1 MTELSQLEQQRAIQV
16 RYASKIYLKQGA
28 ERAMEDVDRRMGAI
42 TRTLQDSDE
51 AYAASGLPNAPV
63 VQLTQR
69 EPERKSTPRPSCI
82 IKYQDFNNRMWDKAN
97 CGIQAALVSLA
108 ILSGGAD
115 HVSAFTSDVPD
126 TVQRLR
132 LLVVLFTKSFDP
144 TSLHAVQLT
153 SVEIEVLAI
162 IRKSYPYLL
171 RGTNASPELPNE
183 TDAFP
188 ARKRMKGIV
197 FGKDTDWPKVFLD
210 EVIAVV
216 GQICPYTK
224 SGNGWVGDNTLE
236 SIARIAIC
244 SEHVPRTC
252 AVYVDAT
259 LGDSKVRLQP
269 RMFPYELLLKRAFDL
284 GEDAVYLSETTDVV
298 LIRNVEEEH
307 WIVLWAKQEHAHNEI
322 PRAKE
327 VPSAKYAERKLRAET
342 VRECNEDLNMR
353 PWVNPTINVYL
364 RENFHEESKEIA
376 ESLGQTLQAMK
387 PLPSV
392 RKFLVTA
399 VLVTLVSLFLPATD
413 VLSVVQSNRHMHKT
427 IGNSVFERFGI
438 PLPADVV
445 GYCEVSDPRNVDA
458 SIHLAGH
465 HGDCNAS
472 AYMLGSPIEKFG
484 RKDLCDATHW
494 SWRHQTRCAYCLQQ
508 VDKNGAVYN
517 DRFHNHPHFPPFT
530 GQLWFRYRGSTKKK
544 KISMR
549 YGVCFLRQRHIVHWN
564 DAQRVRRSRSHKP
577 VTVI

>member
-1 MTELSQLEQQRAIQV
+1 M
-16 RYASKIYLKQGA
+16 YLKQGE
-28 ERAMEDVDRRMGAI
+28 ERAMEDVDRHIGAI
-42 TRTLQDSDE
+42 TRTLQDSDQ

-69 EPERKSTPRPSCI
+69 EPERMSTPRPSCI
-82 IKYQDFNNRMWDKAN
+82 INYWDFDNRMWDKAN

-115 HVSAFTSDVPD
+115 HVSAFTSNVPD

-153 SVEIEVLAI
+153 SVEIEVLFT
-162 IRKSYPYLL
+162 IRKLYPYLV
-171 RGTNASPELPNE
+171 RGNKESPELPNE
-183 TDAFP
+183 KDKFP
-188 ARKRMKGIV
+188 AWKSMKSIV
-197 FGKDTDWPKVFLD
+197 FGKNTDWPKVFLD

-224 SGNGWVGDNTLE
+224 NGNGWVGDNTLE

-252 AVYVDAT
+252 AVYVDAA
-259 LGDSKVRLQP
+259 LGDNKVRLQP

-284 GEDAVYLSETTDVV
+284 GEDAVYLRETTDVV
-298 LIRNVEEEH
+298 LIRNVAEEH
-307 WIVLWAKQEHAHNEI
+307 WIVLWAKQEHDHHET

-327 VPSAKYAERKLRAET
+327 VTSDKYAARKLRAET

-353 PWVNPTINVYL
+353 PWVSPTINVYL

-399 VLVTLVSLFLPATD
+399 VLVTLVSFLLPATD
-413 VLSVVQSNRHMHKT
+413 LLSLVQSNRHMHKT
-427 IGNSVFERFGI
+427 IGKSVFQRFGI
-438 PLPADVV
+438 PLPADLMD
-445 GYCEVSDPRNVDA
+445 YCEVSDPRNVDA
-458 SIHLAGH
+458 STHRAGH
-465 HGDCNAS
+465 HNDCNAS
-472 AYMLGSPIEKFG
+472 DFKMYSPIEKFG
-484 RKDLCDATHW
+484 RQNLCDAVQIRPQDNNQTH
-494 SWRHQTRCAYCLQQ
+494 CAYCLHQ
-508 VDKNGAVYN
+508 VDNNGAVYN
-517 DRFHNHPHFPPFT
+517 DRVHNHPHFPPFA
-530 GQLWFRYRGSTKKK
+530 GKLWFRHRGQTRKTE
-544 KISMR
+544 ISMR
-549 YGVCFLRQRHIVHWN
+549 HGVCFLRQRHIVRWN
-564 DAQRVRRSRSHKP
+564 DSQRVRRSRRISDNP
-577 VTVI
+577 VTVN